1 VTGCHEHPTVA
12 VHVGH
17 VDHRLAELSRRI
29 DRLEGLAQVDAA
41 VDASPRIRRDI
52 GALQDGKEL
61 VLAAARR
68 APDDVEETIGL
79 LQTRLAVAEHAAV
92 ADLSDDWNTF
102 AAGVEDELR
111 SWNAYLD
118 RLQAS
123 IAGKNRNARG
133 QADTAIGDV
142 RTRRVAVYDELLHAG
157 DRQARRER
165 VAAARTELVEQA
177 DELSATA
184 CTDAWQHRPEAWQRR
199 GSGRS

>member
-1 VTGCHEHPTVA
+1 VRVSN
-12 VHVGH
+12 
-17 VDHRLAELSRRI
+17 VDHHLAEVSRRI
-29 DRLEGLAQVDAA
+29 DRLEALVQVEGAG
-41 VDASPRIRRDI
+41 DASLRIRRDL
-52 GALQDGKEL
+52 GALHEGQEL

-123 IAGKNRNARG
+123 LADKDRNARG
-133 QADTAIGDV
+133 RANTAINDV
-142 RTRRVAVYDELLHAG
+142 RTRRIAVYDELVQAG
-157 DRQARRER
+157 RGRARRER
-165 VAAARTELVEQA
+165 VAAARNELLQRA
-177 DELSATA
+177 DKLPATA
-184 CTDAWQHRPEAWQRR
+184 CADAWQYRPAAWQRS

>member
-1 VTGCHEHPTVA
+1 M
-12 VHVGH
+12 
-17 VDHRLAELSRRI
+17 
-29 DRLEGLAQVDAA
+29 
-41 VDASPRIRRDI
+41 
-52 GALQDGKEL
+52 ALP
-61 VLAAARR
+61 ARR

-133 QADTAIGDV
+133 AANTAIDDV
-142 RTRRVAVYDELLHAG
+142 RTRRTAVYDQLLQAG
-157 DRQARRER
+157 DQQARRER
-165 VAAARTELVEQA
+165 VVAARNELVRRA
-177 DELSATA
+177 DELSETA
-184 CTDAWQHRPEAWQRR
+184 RTDAWQNPSTAWQRS

>member
-1 VTGCHEHPTVA
+1 MRVSNVNHQ
-12 VHVGH
+12 
-17 VDHRLAELSRRI
+17 LAELSRRI
-29 DRLEGLAQVDAA
+29 HRLEGLVQVDAA
-41 VDASPRIRRDI
+41 LDASPRIRRDL
-52 GALQDGKEL
+52 GALHDGEEL

-123 IAGKNRNARG
+123 LADKDRNARRR
-133 QADTAIGDV
+133 ANTAIDDV
-142 RTRRVAVYDELLHAG
+142 RTRRIAVYDELVQAG
-157 DRQARRER
+157 DGQARRER
-165 VAAARTELVEQA
+165 VAAARNELVQRA

-184 CTDAWQHRPEAWQRR
+184 CRCLAVPAGGLAEEWQRPR
-199 GSGRS
+199 ITSSRT

>member
-1 VTGCHEHPTVA
+1 MRVSNVNHQ
-12 VHVGH
+12 
-17 VDHRLAELSRRI
+17 LAELSRRI
-29 DRLEGLAQVDAA
+29 DRLEGLVQVDAA
-41 VDASPRIRRDI
+41 VDASPRIRRDV
-52 GALQDGKEL
+52 GALHDGEEL

-123 IAGKNRNARG
+123 LADKDRNARG
-133 QADTAIGDV
+133 RANTAIDDV
-142 RTRRVAVYDELLHAG
+142 RTCRIAVYDELVQAG
-157 DRQARRER
+157 DGQARRER
-165 VAAARTELVEQA
+165 VAAARNELVQRA

-184 CTDAWQHRPEAWQRR
+184 CTDAWQHRPAAWQRS
-199 GSGRS
+199 GSGDS

>member
-1 VTGCHEHPTVA
+1 VTGCHEHPRVA
-12 VHVGH
+12 VRVGNL
-17 VDHRLAELSRRI
+17 DHRLAELSRRI
-29 DRLEGLAQVDAA
+29 DRLEGLVQVEAD
-41 VDASPRIRRDI
+41 VDASPRIRRDL
-52 GALQDGKEL
+52 GALHDGQEL

-79 LQTRLAVAEHAAV
+79 LQTRLAVAEHAAA

-123 IAGKNRNARG
+123 LAANDRNARG
-133 QADTAIGDV
+133 EADTAIGDV
-142 RTRRVAVYDELLHAG
+142 RTRRVAVYDELLQAG
-157 DRQARRER
+157 DRQVRRER
-165 VAAARTELVEQA
+165 VAAARTELVERA

-184 CTDAWQHRPEAWQRR
+184 CTDAWQHRPAAWQRR